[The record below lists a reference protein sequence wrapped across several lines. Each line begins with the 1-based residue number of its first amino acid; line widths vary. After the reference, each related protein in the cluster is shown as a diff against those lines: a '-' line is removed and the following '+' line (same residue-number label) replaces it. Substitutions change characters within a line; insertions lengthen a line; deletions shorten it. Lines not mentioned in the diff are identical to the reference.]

1 MQQVRLKKMVRV
13 LLDCF
18 LVKFQRKVN
27 GDLELWSEGVE
38 SALFLSFTL
47 TLSFDLHHKSVLI
60 GQ

>member
-1 MQQVRLKKMVRV
+1 MVKV

-27 GDLELWSEGVE
+27 GDLELWNEWREGVE

-47 TLSFDLHHKSVLI
+47 TLSLDLHHKSVLI

>member
-1 MQQVRLKKMVRV
+1 MVRV

-18 LVKFQRKVN
+18 LVKFQRAVN
-27 GDLELWSEGVE
+27 GDLGLRNEWTEGVE

-47 TLSFDLHHKSVLI
+47 TLSLDLHHKSLLI